1 MSVASVGTR
10 GWEAKPW
17 QSKVSVSVQS
27 ARLTVARLLDLAMVA
42 AREVQDDQG
51 WVTVRERTSSSVD
64 LRIRDLVRS
73 DGDEVMQFH
82 VEAAFAA
89 GRATA
94 RSVIDVFR
102 TKDSRLAGFVAV
114 ANRKVLGY
122 SAYNRYIEG
131 FGWLA
136 VAEDPAATVSFTGGK

>member
-17 QSKVSVSVQS
+17 RSKVSVSVQS

-82 VEAAFAA
+82 VQAAFAA

-94 RSVIDVFR
+94 RSAIDVFR
-102 TKDSRLAGFVAV
+102 TKDSGLAGFVAV

-122 SAYNRYIEG
+122 SAYNRYLEA
-131 FGWLA
+131 FGSLA
-136 VAEDPAATVSFTGGK
+136 VAEDPAATVSFAGGK